1 VALLCLFA
9 AATGCQTK
17 AIQTHRLIENQAL
30 LDFRDLGPAE
40 THPEAKAHGA
50 TPAGW
55 EKMPPQKNA
64 LYTYRQWRS
73 PSTNT
78 GVGVAYIRLP
88 LPINAKAV
96 LWLAR
101 REYTK
106 RANDGKLIGEWT
118 DELGR
123 SWFEAE
129 NDKYHVRG
137 YCLAQGFE
145 AWVVYFGYK
154 VNAPPNP
161 GEISQAARSADTFI
175 PLVGGETPPAS
186 SASRPTTAP
195 STVPAASGTQPVA
208 DGK

>member
-1 VALLCLFA
+1 VCLFA

-17 AIQTHRLIENQAL
+17 PIPTHALIQNQVL
-30 LDFRDLGPAE
+30 HDFSGLNPAE
-40 THPEAKAHGA
+40 TVPEAKAHGA
-50 TPAGW
+50 APAGW
-55 EKMPPQKNA
+55 EKLPPQKTA

-78 GVGVAYIRLP
+78 GVGVAYIHLP
-88 LPINAKAV
+88 LPVSAKAV

-106 RANDGKLIGEWT
+106 RADDGKVIGEWT

-123 SWFEAE
+123 NWFEAE

-137 YCLAQGFE
+137 YCLAEGFE

-154 VNAPPNP
+154 VHAPPNP
-161 GEISQAARSADTFI
+161 GEIGQAARSADTFI
-175 PLVGGETPPAS
+175 PLVGGMAPPEPPAS
-186 SASRPTTAP
+186 RPAAAP
-195 STVPAASGTQPVA
+195 SSGPSSSETHPAAG
-208 DGK
+208 GK